1 MSTRRL
7 VVLLDIR
14 FLPSIENPMRAV
26 KNKYILSQK
35 LVNLLV
41 LKVTTLLV
49 VSRDLTNESESR
61 NEAARRAAW
70 DFDDL

>member
-1 MSTRRL
+1 MSTRGL

-35 LVNLLV
+35 LVILRV

-49 VSRDLTNESESR
+49 VSRDLTNGSERR
-61 NEAARRAAW
+61 NEAARAR
-70 DFDDL
+70 DFDNL